1 MNELES
7 IVQQM
12 VSAGESEE
20 NIRIVIENY
29 KPTDEKVKTEDGVMG
44 ASAPSMSPVEAPD
57 PTGLT
62 LEDGSVALQDGEIE
76 VESEKKGDWDFWGET
91 GTKIKANTI
100 DALGKLARVPTLLN
114 EFKAAVGREFMSEEE
129 KARYDA
135 LDPLVKQ
142 TLANIGSQPGTTA
155 LANTGLEAYEDS
167 VVKADKI
174 RQDLTQFETSI
185 GEEYAKGNFV
195 EATVRTAS
203 DALGSL
209 PSVVQSMIPGFGIA
223 SIVAGEAAGASAEA
237 QKEGEDLSLKTLGY
251 STVRGA
257 AEGLL
262 EVVTKKIG
270 GGMFKN
276 LAGKGKKEATESIAK
291 IALGI
296 GKDYGAEGLSETA
309 TEVINKMADAAQFG
323 KKDTFDNH
331 LRDLVDTFLVG
342 GMMGG
347 GMSSVGATAAGSRL
361 IKNTIEDNSIQR
373 DLKGTEYNSVVD
385 AYKTPDV
392 TEGLPKL
399 SENKF
404 TQNKLESELKQKVGD
419 GVFTI
424 EQADNVRNNFRD
436 IQGALNTVKPL
447 GVSIENA
454 KPVVDLVIEQ
464 KKLKNKIKQVD
475 NSSLTKSE
483 SERLSEI
490 DEELNDIIV
499 ADKTAKVEKGAKVI
513 AEQVGTGFETFEN
526 EADVAS
532 AIETLKEQGGN
543 IDTKS
548 SEDYGTFVVMPDG
561 KRIIILNKESA
572 AEDNVMTT
580 AQHEVGHAVLF
591 ETVKNKPEAAIALGT
606 SLLEELKNSKDITFT
621 SSKFLDR
628 FNQYVEDADISKQ
641 IPWKRF

>member
-1 MNELES
+1 MNELELYVDS
-7 IVQQM
+7 LDP
-12 VSAGESEE
+12 
-20 NIRIVIENY
+20 NISNE
-29 KPTDEKVKTEDGVMG
+29 EKVRLVKKWKKDNNWGENQVEVSEQVELEEVDLGTVKKKDGVPG
-44 ASAPSMSPVEAPD
+44 AVAPSMGPQEAPQPAPE
-57 PTGLT
+57 PTELT
-62 LEDGSVALQDGEIE
+62 LEDGFSVLPE
-76 VESEKKGDWDFWGET
+76 VETKVEEVKVEEDGDWDFWKET

-100 DALGKLARVPTLLN
+100 DALGKLARVPTLIN
-114 EFKAAVGREFMSEEE
+114 EFKAAVSREFMSEEE

-135 LDPLVKQ
+135 LDPIIKQ
-142 TLANIGSQPGTTA
+142 TLANIGSQPGMTA

-167 VVKADKI
+167 VKKANVI
-174 RQDLTQFETSI
+174 REDLTEFETSI

-195 EATVRTAS
+195 DATVRTAS

-209 PSVVQSMIPGFGIA
+209 PSVIQSMIPYVGIT

-237 QKEGEDLSLKTLGY
+237 QKEGKDLSLETLGY
-251 STVRGA
+251 STIRGA

-276 LAGKGKKEATESIAK
+276 LAGKSKKEATESITK
-291 IALGI
+291 IVLGI
-296 GKDYGAEGLSETA
+296 GKDYGAEGLSESA

-347 GMSSVGATAAGSRL
+347 GMSSVGASAAGSRL
-361 IKNTIEDNSIQR
+361 IKNTIQDNSVQK
-373 DLKGTEYNSVVD
+373 DLESTEYDSVVD
-385 AYKTPDV
+385 AYETPDV

-419 GVFTI
+419 GVFTV

-447 GVSIENA
+447 GISVENTR
-454 KPVVDLVIEQ
+454 PVVDLVIEQ

-475 NSSLTKSE
+475 NSSLTKAE
-483 SERLSEI
+483 SERLGEI
-490 DEELNDIIV
+490 DKELNDIIV

-532 AIETLKEQGGN
+532 AYRN
-543 IDTKS
+543 
-548 SEDYGTFVVMPDG
+548 F
-561 KRIIILNKESA
+561 KRA
-572 AEDNVMTT
+572 
-580 AQHEVGHAVLF
+580 
-591 ETVKNKPEAAIALGT
+591 
-606 SLLEELKNSKDITFT
+606 
-621 SSKFLDR
+621 R
-628 FNQYVEDADISKQ
+628 
-641 IPWKRF
+641 WKY